1 VLYGYLCR
9 KLSLRTLLFWGTVAG
24 VPQMIPLLFTPNVT
38 AALVAAAPIGLMGG
52 VASAAYVDLLIRSC
66 PKGLEGTMLMT
77 ANALYYL
84 VARGGDILGTNLY
97 EGLRFDLPGLHAR
110 LPGGFGVCVA
120 AITIVYALIL
130 PTLWLVPRR
139 LTATP
144 DGVAPAGGGFDA
156 ETDRPA
162 IAA

>member
-1 VLYGYLCR
+1 MST
-9 KLSLRTLLFWGTVAG
+9 LSRCSPAV
-24 VPQMIPLLFTPNVT
+24 
-38 AALVAAAPIGLMGG
+38 PIGLMGG
-52 VASAAYVDLLIRSC
+52 VASAAYIDLMIRSC
-66 PKGLEGTMLMT
+66 PKGLEGTMLM
-77 ANALYYL
+77 ASNALYYL

-97 EGLRFDLPGLHAR
+97 EGLRIDLPGLQTR

-144 DGVAPAGGGFDA
+144 DGVAPEGGGFDA